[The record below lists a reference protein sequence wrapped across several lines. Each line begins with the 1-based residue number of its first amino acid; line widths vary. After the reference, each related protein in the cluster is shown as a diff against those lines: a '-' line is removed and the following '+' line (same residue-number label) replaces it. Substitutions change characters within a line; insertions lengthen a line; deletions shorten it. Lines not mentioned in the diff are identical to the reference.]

1 MYLDSCILIKLL
13 VAEADS
19 LVFQNAVTGRQISSS
34 ELAFSEVAAA
44 LLSKERAGM
53 ISPSQRLQAWQLF
66 QNWTEEEIV
75 ELELLETRTL
85 RNANRI
91 LSTTHPAVPLRTLD
105 AIHLSA
111 CDLSQDFPLCTT
123 DRRMRDA
130 AALLNIP
137 LFPESLPSV

>member
-13 VAEADS
+13 VAEPDS
-19 LVFQNAVTGRQISSS
+19 PVFQNAVTGLQISSS

-44 LLSKERAGM
+44 LLSKEQSGM

-123 DRRMRDA
+123 DRRMREA
-130 AALLNIP
+130 ATLLNIP
-137 LFPESLPSV
+137 LFPESLAPA

>member
-1 MYLDSCILIKLL
+1 MYLDTCILIKLL
-13 VAEADS
+13 VAEPDS
-19 LVFQNAVTGRQISSS
+19 PVFQNAVTGRQISSS

-44 LLSKERAGM
+44 LLSKERAGR
-53 ISPSQRLQAWQLF
+53 ISPGQRLQAWQLF
-66 QNWTEEEIV
+66 QNWTDEEVI

-91 LSTTHPAVPLRTLD
+91 LSATHPVVALRTLD

-123 DRRMRDA
+123 DRRMREA
-130 AALLNIP
+130 AELLKMPI
-137 LFPESLPSV
+137 FPETLSPA

>member
-13 VAEADS
+13 VPEPDS
-19 LVFQNAVTGRQISSS
+19 PVFQNAVTGRQISSS

-44 LLSKERAGM
+44 LLSKERAGK
-53 ISPSQRLQAWQLF
+53 ISPGQRLQAWQLF
-66 QNWTEEEIV
+66 QNWTDEEII

-91 LSTTHPAVPLRTLD
+91 LSTTHPAVALRTLD
-105 AIHLSA
+105 AIHLAA

-123 DRRMRDA
+123 DRRMREA
-130 AALLNIP
+130 ADLLKIP
-137 LFPESLPSV
+137 IFPATLPPA